1 MEKIL
6 DIVEMIA
13 SENGLP
19 QDQVVLAIKDSMI
32 KMAKKEINE
41 NANFVVIEDWSAKEL
56 RLVQKMIVCDDS
68 SFNKDLESTHIPLNE
83 ARSLVENVNT
93 GDELEYQINLEGMN
107 RNAVNN
113 IFHDITYQIQKLNE
127 QEILK
132 AFEKD
137 IGHIVIGQVVHV
149 DDEGNTSIEIG
160 ETRAILSLKNRI
172 KGEKF
177 KVGQTVRSILKSVR
191 ITKNGV
197 KIELSRTTP
206 KLLEE
211 LLMLE
216 VPEIKDGEVSI
227 YKIARIPG
235 EKAKVALYTNNPK
248 IDPIGSAVGARG
260 VRINAVSKELH
271 GENIDCIEYSSVPEI
286 FVAKS
291 LSPAQVISV
300 KLQKADTEEEKP
312 KAIVQIAKSQKS
324 KAIGKAGVN
333 IRLASM
339 LTGYDFELQ
348 EVADKPSEQ
357 ITTKDSI
364 EKDEEKKLGLEALES
379 LFKGNS

>member
-6 DIVEMIA
+6 DIVGAIA

-19 QDQVVLAIKDSMI
+19 QNQVVEAIKDSMI

-41 NANFVVIEDWSAKEL
+41 EATFVVIEDWHAKEL
-56 RLVQKMIVCDDS
+56 RLVQKMIVCDDEV
-68 SFNKDLESTHIPLNE
+68 FCEDMKSTHIPLSE
-83 ARSLVENVNT
+83 ARDLVENVHT

-113 IFHDITYQIQKLNE
+113 IFHDITFQIQKLNE

-132 AFEKD
+132 NFEKD
-137 IGHIVIGQVVHV
+137 IGNIVIGQVVHV
-149 DDEGNTSIEIG
+149 DKEGNTSIELG
-160 ETRAILSLKNRI
+160 ETRALLPLKNRI

-177 KVGQTVRSILKSVR
+177 KVGQSVRSILKSVR
-191 ITKNGV
+191 ITRNGI

-211 LLMLE
+211 LLALE
-216 VPEIKDGEVSI
+216 VPEIKDGEVAI
-227 YKIARIPG
+227 HKIARIPG

-260 VRINAVSKELH
+260 VRINAISKELH

-291 LSPAQVISV
+291 LSPAQVISI
-300 KLQKADTEEEKP
+300 KLQKESVEGEKP
-312 KAIVQIAKSQKS
+312 RAIVQIAKSQKS
-324 KAIGKAGVN
+324 KAIGKAGIN

-348 EVADKPSEQ
+348 EIIDKEKET
-357 ITTKDSI
+357 INKDSI
-364 EKDEEKKLGLEALES
+364 EKEEEKKLGLEALES
-379 LFKGNS
+379 LFKGNA

>member
-6 DIVEMIA
+6 DIVGAIA

-19 QDQVVLAIKDSMI
+19 QEQVVEAIKESMI
-32 KMAKKEINE
+32 KMAKREINE
-41 NANFVVIEDWSAKEL
+41 EANFVVIEDWNTKEM
-56 RLVQKMIVCDDS
+56 RLVQKMIVCNDDE
-68 SFNKDLESTHIPLNE
+68 FQEGMESTHIPLQD
-83 ARSLVENVNT
+83 ARNLVENVHT

-113 IFHDITYQIQKLNE
+113 IFHDITIQIQRLNE

-132 AFEKD
+132 NFEKD
-137 IGHIVIGQVVHV
+137 LNNIVIGQVVHV
-149 DDEGNTSIEIG
+149 DKEGNTSIELG
-160 ETRAILSLKNRI
+160 DTRALLPLKNRI
-172 KGEKF
+172 KGEKL
-177 KVGQTVRSILKSVR
+177 KVGQSVRAILKSAR
-191 ITKNGV
+191 ITRNGIKV
-197 KIELSRTTP
+197 ELSRTTP
-206 KLLEE
+206 KLLEA

-216 VPEIKDGEVSI
+216 VPEIKDGEVMI
-227 YKIARIPG
+227 HKIARIPG

-260 VRINAVSKELH
+260 VRINAISKELH

-291 LSPAQVISV
+291 LSPAQVLSV
-300 KLQKADTEEEKP
+300 KLQKECEEGERP
-312 KAIVQIAKSQKS
+312 KAIIQIAKSQKS

-348 EVADKPSEQ
+348 EIADKESEA
-357 ITTKDSI
+357 TSKDST
-364 EKDEEKKLGLEALES
+364 EKEEEKKLGLEALES
-379 LFKGNS
+379 LFKGNA

>member
-6 DIVEMIA
+6 DIVGAIA

-19 QDQVVLAIKDSMI
+19 QDQVVEAIKDSMI
-32 KMAKKEINE
+32 RMAKKEINE
-41 NANFVVIEDWSAKEL
+41 NANFVVTEDWNAKEL
-56 RLVQKMIVCDDS
+56 RLVQKMIVCDDEA
-68 SFNKDLESTHIPLNE
+68 FNEDMESTHIPLSE
-83 ARSLVENVNT
+83 ASNLVEHVNT

-113 IFHDITYQIQKLNE
+113 IFHDITLQIQKLNE

-137 IGHIVIGQVVHV
+137 INHIVIGQVVHV
-149 DDEGNTSIEIG
+149 DNEGNTSIELG
-160 ETRAILSLKNRI
+160 ETRALLPLKNRI

-177 KVGQTVRSILKSVR
+177 KVGQSVRSILKSVR
-191 ITKNGV
+191 ITRSGIRV
-197 KIELSRTTP
+197 ELSRTTP

-227 YKIARIPG
+227 HKIARIPG

-260 VRINAVSKELH
+260 VRINAISKELH
-271 GENIDCIEYSSVPEI
+271 GENIDCIEYSNVPEI

-300 KLQKADTEEEKP
+300 KLQQASDENERP
-312 KAIVQIAKSQKS
+312 RAIVQIAKSQKS
-324 KAIGKAGVN
+324 KAIGKSGVN

-348 EVADKPSEQ
+348 EIADKISDQPVN
-357 ITTKDSI
+357 KDSN
-364 EKDEEKKLGLEALES
+364 EKEEDKKLGLEALES

>member
-6 DIVEMIA
+6 DIVGVIA

-19 QDQVVLAIKDSMI
+19 QDQVIEAIKESMI
-32 KMAKKEINE
+32 RMAKKEINE
-41 NANFVVIEDWSAKEL
+41 EANFVVTEDWEAKEL
-56 RLVQKMIVCDDS
+56 RLVQKMIVCDDMA
-68 SFNKDLESTHIPLNE
+68 FNSDMESTHIPLSD
-83 ARSLVENVNT
+83 ARNLVDHVNT
-93 GDELEYQINLEGMN
+93 GDELEYQINLYGMN
-107 RNAVNN
+107 RNAVNI
-113 IFHDITYQIQKLNE
+113 IFHDITLQIQKLNE
-127 QEILK
+127 QELLK
-132 AFEKD
+132 TFEKD
-137 IGHIVIGQVVHV
+137 INHIVIGHVVYV
-149 DDEGNTSIEIG
+149 DNVGNTSIELG
-160 ETRAILSLKNRI
+160 ETRALLPLKNRI

-177 KVGQTVRSILKSVR
+177 EIGKPVRSILKSVR
-191 ITKNGV
+191 ITRSGIKV
-197 KIELSRTTP
+197 ELSRTTP

-216 VPEIKDGEVSI
+216 VPEIKDGEVVI
-227 YKIARIPG
+227 HKIARIPG

-260 VRINAVSKELH
+260 VRINAISKELH

-300 KLQKADTEEEKP
+300 KLQKAENEGDRP
-312 KAIVQIAKSQKS
+312 RAIVQIAKSQKS
-324 KAIGKAGVN
+324 KAIGKSGVN

-348 EVADKPSEQ
+348 EIADKASDQ
-357 ITTKDSI
+357 MMGKDSN

>member
-6 DIVEMIA
+6 DIVEAIA
-13 SENGLP
+13 SENGLS
-19 QDQVVLAIKDSMI
+19 QNQVIEAIKESMI

-41 NANFVVIEDWSAKEL
+41 NANFVVFEDLASKEL
-56 RLVQKMIVCDDS
+56 KLVQKMIVCDDKE
-68 SFNKDLESTHIPLNE
+68 FYEGMEATHIPLSN
-83 ARSLVENVNT
+83 ARELVDNVNS

-132 AFEKD
+132 TFEKD
-137 IGHIVIGQVVHV
+137 LNKIVIGNVLHV
-149 DDEGNTSIEIG
+149 DKDGNTSVEIC
-160 ETRAILSLKNRI
+160 EIRATLPLKNRI
-172 KGEKF
+172 KGENF
-177 KVGQTVRSILKSVR
+177 KVGQTIRCILKSAK
-191 ITKNGV
+191 ITRNGI
-197 KIELSRTTP
+197 KLELSRTTP

-216 VPEIKDGEVSI
+216 VPEIKDGDVSI

-271 GENIDCIEYSSVPEI
+271 GENIDCVEYSSVPEI

-300 KLQKADTEEEKP
+300 KLQKEVEEGQKP
-312 KAIVQIAKSQKS
+312 LAVVQISKTQKS
-324 KAIGKAGVN
+324 KAIGKSGIN

-339 LTGYDFELQ
+339 LTGYNFELR
-348 EVADKPSEQ
+348 EVLDKTEIDVNSED
-357 ITTKDSI
+357 KKED
-364 EKDEEKKLGLEALES
+364 KKLGLEALES
-379 LFKGNS
+379 LFKGKK

>member
-41 NANFVVIEDWSAKEL
+41 NANFVVIEDWGAKEL
-56 RLVQKMIVCDDS
+56 RLVQKMIVCDDDAFS
-68 SFNKDLESTHIPLNE
+68 EELESTHIPLNE

-107 RNAVNN
+107 RNAVNS

-127 QEILK
+127 QEVLK

-177 KVGQTVRSILKSVR
+177 KIGQSVRSILKSVR
-191 ITKNGV
+191 ITRNGI

-216 VPEIKDGEVSI
+216 VPEIKDGEVMI
-227 YKIARIPG
+227 HKIVRIPG

-324 KAIGKAGVN
+324 KAIGKSGIN

-348 EVADKPSEQ
+348 EIADKTHEQ
-357 ITTKDSI
+357 VTNKDAI

>member
-6 DIVEMIA
+6 DIVGAIA

-19 QDQVVLAIKDSMI
+19 QEQVVEAIKESMV
-32 KMAKKEINE
+32 KMAKKEISE
-41 NANFVVIEDWSAKEL
+41 NGNFIVFEDKSSKEL
-56 RLVQKMIVCDDS
+56 KLVQKMIVCDDGE
-68 SFNKDLESTHIPLNE
+68 FNEDMEATHIPISD
-83 ARSLVENVNT
+83 AQKLVEHVNA

-107 RNAVNN
+107 RNAVNS

-137 IGHIVIGQVVHV
+137 LNKIVIGKVLYV
-149 DDEGNTSIEIG
+149 DKDGNTSVELG
-160 ETRAILSLKNRI
+160 ETRAILPLKNRI
-172 KGEKF
+172 KGENF
-177 KVGQTVRSILKSVR
+177 RVGQTIRCVLKSAR
-191 ITKNGV
+191 ITRNG
-197 KIELSRTTP
+197 IRLELSRTTP

-291 LSPAQVISV
+291 LLPAQVISV
-300 KLQKADTEEEKP
+300 KLQTSEDDEKP
-312 KAIVQIAKSQKS
+312 LAIVQVSKSQKS
-324 KAIGKAGVN
+324 KAIGKSGIN

-339 LTGYDFELQ
+339 LTGYIFQLE
-348 EVADKPSEQ
+348 EVADKEEN
-357 ITTKDSI
+357 IVIKKDDN
-364 EKDEEKKLGLEALES
+364 KDEDKKLGLEALQS
-379 LFKGNS
+379 LFKGK

>member
-6 DIVEMIA
+6 DIVGAIA

-19 QDQVVLAIKDSMI
+19 QDQVIEAIKDSMI
-32 KMAKKEINE
+32 RMAKKEINE
-41 NANFVVIEDWSAKEL
+41 SANFVVTEDWNSKEL
-56 RLVQKMIVCDDS
+56 RLAQKMIVCNDDS
-68 SFNKDLESTHIPLNE
+68 FNDDMESTHIPLSH
-83 ARSLVENVNT
+83 ARNLVEHVNA
-93 GDELEYQINLEGMN
+93 GDELEYQIDLEGMN

-113 IFHDITYQIQKLNE
+113 IFHDITLQIQRLNE
-127 QEILK
+127 QEMLK
-132 AFEKD
+132 IFEKD
-137 IGHIVIGQVVHV
+137 INRIVIGQVVHV
-149 DDEGNTSIEIG
+149 DSEGNTSIELG
-160 ETRAILSLKNRI
+160 GTRALLPLKNRI

-177 KVGQTVRSILKSVR
+177 KVGQNVRSILKSAR
-191 ITKNGV
+191 IARNGIR
-197 KIELSRTTP
+197 IELSRTTP

-216 VPEIKDGEVSI
+216 VPEIKDGEVVV

-260 VRINAVSKELH
+260 VRINAISKELN
-271 GENIDCIEYSSVPEI
+271 GENIDCIEYSNVPEI

-300 KLQKADTEEEKP
+300 KLQQASGEENKP
-312 KAIVQIAKSQKS
+312 RAIVQISKSQKS
-324 KAIGKAGVN
+324 KAIGKSGIN

-339 LTGYDFELQ
+339 LTGYEFELQ
-348 EVADKPSEQ
+348 EIADKIGEQ
-357 ITTKDSI
+357 PTSRDSG
-364 EKDEEKKLGLEALES
+364 EKEEDKKLGLEALES
-379 LFKGNS
+379 LFKGGL

>member
-41 NANFVVIEDWSAKEL
+41 NANFVVIEDWGAKEL
-56 RLVQKMIVCDDS
+56 RLVQKMIVCDDDAFS
-68 SFNKDLESTHIPLNE
+68 EELESTHIPLNE

-107 RNAVNN
+107 RNAVNS

-127 QEILK
+127 QEVLK

-137 IGHIVIGQVVHV
+137 IGRIVIGQVVHV

-177 KVGQTVRSILKSVR
+177 KIGQSVRSILKSVR
-191 ITKNGV
+191 ITRNGI

-216 VPEIKDGEVSI
+216 VPEIKDGEVMI
-227 YKIARIPG
+227 HKIVRIPG

-324 KAIGKAGVN
+324 KAIGKSGIN

-348 EVADKPSEQ
+348 EIADKTHEQ
-357 ITTKDSI
+357 VTNKDAI

>member
-1 MEKIL
+1 MHIL
-6 DIVEMIA
+6 IR
-13 SENGLP
+13 
-19 QDQVVLAIKDSMI
+19 
-32 KMAKKEINE
+32 MAKKEINE
-41 NANFVVIEDWSAKEL
+41 NANFVVTEDWNAKEL
-56 RLVQKMIVCDDS
+56 RLVQKMIVCDEDS
-68 SFNKDLESTHIPLNE
+68 FSKDLESTHIPISE
-83 ARSLVENVNT
+83 AINLIENVNI

-127 QEILK
+127 QGVLK
-132 AFEKD
+132 TFEKD
-137 IGHIVIGQVVHV
+137 INKIVIGQVVHV
-149 DDEGNTSIEIG
+149 DNDGNTSIELG
-160 ETRAILSLKNRI
+160 ETRALLPLKNRI

-177 KVGQTVRSILKSVR
+177 KIGQQVRTILKSVK
-191 ITKNGV
+191 ITRNGI

-227 YKIARIPG
+227 HKIARIPG
-235 EKAKVALYTNNPK
+235 EKAKVALYANNPK
-248 IDPIGSAVGARG
+248 IDPIGSAVGVRG

-271 GENIDCIEYSSVPEI
+271 GENIDCIEYSNVPEI

-300 KLQKADTEEEKP
+300 KLQNSNTEDDKP
-312 KAIVQIAKSQKS
+312 IAIVQIAKSQKS
-324 KAIGKAGVN
+324 KAIGKSGVN

-348 EVADKPSEQ
+348 EVADKTNEQ
-357 ITTKDSI
+357 TTNKDSI
-364 EKDEEKKLGLEALES
+364 EKDEDRKLGLEALES
-379 LFKGNS
+379 LFKGN

>member
-41 NANFVVIEDWSAKEL
+41 NANFVVIEDWGAKEL
-56 RLVQKMIVCDDS
+56 CLVQKMIVCDDDAFS
-68 SFNKDLESTHIPLNE
+68 EELESTHIPLNE

-107 RNAVNN
+107 RNAVNS

-127 QEILK
+127 QEVLK

-177 KVGQTVRSILKSVR
+177 KIGQSVRSILKSVR
-191 ITKNGV
+191 ITRNGI

-216 VPEIKDGEVSI
+216 VPEIKDGEVMI
-227 YKIARIPG
+227 HKIVRIPG

-324 KAIGKAGVN
+324 KAIGKSGIN

-348 EVADKPSEQ
+348 EIADKTHEQ
-357 ITTKDSI
+357 VTNKDAI